1 MWGVVPVREQHYEPV
16 VKEVQQFNHND
27 RFLAAMA
34 TCHSL
39 TIIGGEIAGD
49 PLDVI
54 MFQFT
59 GWVSIVSEIIDLT
72 SRQVDFYLTYSDRKV
87 VILEKYKNA
96 FQ

>member
-59 GWVSIVSEIIDLT
+59 GWVGVVPEITNFLLPDKLIFSLLT
-72 SRQVDFYLTYSDRKV
+72 RM
-87 VILEKYKNA
+87 EKL
-96 FQ
+96 